1 MKPSRRNIRKL
12 RRSQA
17 SREPRRG
24 FVLFC
29 EGLNTEVEYFKAIRR
44 IYSST
49 LIQWEI
55 YGGVGVPYTIAEK
68 AIERAK
74 SLGLTR
80 HSRSKKDSYEK
91 NDQVWAVF
99 DRDDHPQ
106 FEEAVANCE
115 TANVRVARS
124 NPCIELW
131 LILHEQEFD
140 RYEDRHTMQ
149 KILAELRPE
158 YNPGGAKTPDC
169 EDLVKRVDAAE
180 RRSETQLRRR
190 AEEDNPYGNPSIT
203 VGRLTREIREAHA
216 RAARPRRPSTIP

>member
-12 RRSQA
+12 GRSRA
-17 SREPRRG
+17 SREPRQG

-49 LIQWEI
+49 LIDWEI
-55 YGGVGVPYTIAEK
+55 HRGVGVPYTIAEK
-68 AIERAK
+68 AIEKAK

-80 HSRSKKDSYEK
+80 HSRRRKDSYEE

-99 DRDDHPQ
+99 DRDDHPR

-115 TANVRVARS
+115 TANVKVAQS

-131 LILHEQEFD
+131 LILHEQEFH
-140 RYEDRHTMQ
+140 RNEHRHEMQ
-149 KILAELRPE
+149 RILAVLRPE
-158 YNPGGAKTPDC
+158 YDPSGSKTPDC
-169 EDLVKRVDAAE
+169 DDIVKRVEEAE
-180 RRSETQLRRR
+180 RRSEKLLQRRVDDGN
-190 AEEDNPYGNPSIT
+190 AYGNPSTT

-216 RAARPRRPSTIP
+216 QSSRPIGPSTVP